1 MSTYCNAR
9 QYCDQFGLAEVTL
22 LLQDEQRELEPH
34 VMNAV
39 ARNDALLLAQLNPRQ
54 LIVGNEA
61 LARLNAILDQSA
73 ALMNGYL
80 RSRVTLP
87 MTPEQIAKTP
97 LMTCN
102 AHLARCAL
110 MDDTDNSTELSEKKC
125 ATWRDYLRD
134 VNKGTVKLLPDD
146 ASNQDAS
153 VNTGEVRHGCGKTT
167 TNWNGYG
174 YP

>member
-1 MSTYCNAR
+1 M
-9 QYCDQFGLAEVTL
+9 
-22 LLQDEQRELEPH
+22 QDEQRELEPH

-39 ARNDALLLAQLNPRQ
+39 ARNDAAAAQLNPRQ

-110 MDDTDNSTELSEKKC
+110 MDDTDDQPN
-125 ATWRDYLRD
+125 
-134 VNKGTVKLLPDD
+134 
-146 ASNQDAS
+146 
-153 VNTGEVRHGCGKTT
+153 
-167 TNWNGYG
+167 
-174 YP
+174 